1 MEHIIVGGEVSEFGA
16 PAVEELIEQ
25 MRRDL
30 HCGLREE
37 VAHDA
42 QLLLNRGCSAER
54 ILRDGLVEGMR
65 DVAHDLRDGVMRMP
79 EVLLAADAME
89 AGMEIVRPALAG
101 SLESDGLAEISLS
114 SWAVWP
120 REFTTAIRTSMNARK

>member
-1 MEHIIVGGEVSEFGA
+1 MEGIILNRNTSDFRA
-16 PAVEELIEQ
+16 PPVDDLIEQ
-25 MRRDL
+25 MRHDL
-30 HCGLREE
+30 YCGRREE
-37 VAHDA
+37 VAHGV
-42 QLLLNRGCSAER
+42 QLLLARGCSAER
-54 ILRDGLVEGMR
+54 ILRDVLVEGMR